1 MIATDTLDAD
11 PAPTLDG
18 ARFFRAT
25 ASRFDRPEDRAVIDA
40 LGAWI
45 ADHFRK
51 DLQSRPSR
59 HVYISTLPAPVIA
72 QIDDLRGAAVVEQ
85 AIRRQFRDDVVIT
98 PMHPTDELYISHYNL
113 DRGGDQGLFDK
124 HYDGNLRF
132 LPIGAVVRA
141 LIYVRS
147 SGHYKVVFADSKLT
161 KGFETYDLGLLDFH
175 RELHWVEGSYEE
187 DGADRIV
194 LKCNYMVVPAR
205 QKLLGDAVMALNLF
219 QFFVVKAAMEA
230 SKSPQT
236 LWQHALGRLCNVVR
250 ELNNIHPLLP
260 HVLFS
265 TMALAVAVVVAGL
278 ITIVVRA

>member
-11 PAPTLDG
+11 HAPTLDG

-25 ASRFDRPEDRAVIDA
+25 ASRFDRPEDRAIIDA

-187 DGADRIV
+187 DGAD
-194 LKCNYMVVPAR
+194 
-205 QKLLGDAVMALNLF
+205 LF

-250 ELNNIHPLLP
+250 ELNNVHPLLP

-265 TMALAVAVVVAGL
+265 TMALAVAVVIVGL
-278 ITIVVRA
+278 TAIVVRA